1 MSPPVG
7 RALYMHDG
15 SVRTLRNAVK
25 FYNDGVVKNP
35 WLSVRIKPLHLSEQ
49 DVDAL
54 VAFLE
59 SLAGEAIRTRR
70 PRRSRSSHTSSLVT
84 QPRAERR

>member
-1 MSPPVG
+1 
-7 RALYMHDG
+7 MHDG
-15 SVRTLRNAVK
+15 SIPTLRDVVK
-25 FYNDGVVKNP
+25 RYNDGGVKNP

-59 SLAGEAIRTRR
+59 SLAGEGYQDT
-70 PRRSRSSHTSSLVT
+70 PPKSFP
-84 QPRAERR
+84 Q